1 MDPYVQALAG
11 REHWGV
17 KKETARHEIRG
28 RFLSQEYDWEGDHT
42 LQIPY
47 HQVIAYSLHVRG
59 FTRHASSKVKSKG
72 TFQGIIEKID
82 YLTDLGIN
90 QIHCMPVYEFEDAR
104 HIEIT
109 GDMEKG
115 SILLLRVHILRMV
128 MGPEDL
134 RIWSKHAIK
143 PE

>member
-1 MDPYVQALAG
+1 MKSEAVFCH
-11 REHWGV
+11 R
-17 KKETARHEIRG
+17 
-28 RFLSQEYDWEGDHT
+28 EYDWEGDHT

-72 TFQGIIEKID
+72 MFQGIIEKID

-90 QIHCMPVYEFEDAR
+90 QIHCMPVYEFEECQTYRNYWGYGEGFYFA
-104 HIEIT
+104 
-109 GDMEKG
+109 
-115 SILLLRVHILRMV
+115 LRVHILRMV